1 MLAQPYATNCQDGLK
16 KEGVSMAHRNYRST
30 GEDPLMDFT
39 RGKSIED
46 NTPYKD
52 KGPLGGQAPPAK
64 ESTGKEGG

>member
-1 MLAQPYATNCQDGLK
+1 
-16 KEGVSMAHRNYRST
+16 MAHRNYRST